1 MDFIFGLLGLAIG
14 LGLPG
19 FLGFLA
25 VVWAISSLI
34 SGAVESGVRRGNRE
48 ERGPWDW

>member
-1 MDFIFGLLGLAIG
+1 MTVLAGVIGLAVA

-25 VVWAISSLI
+25 LVWAVWSLLA
-34 SGAVESGVRRGNRE
+34 SAVESGVRRGRQ
-48 ERGPWDW
+48 D

>member
-1 MDFIFGLLGLAIG
+1 MDIVFGLLGLAVA

-19 FLGFLA
+19 FLAFLA

-34 SGAVESGVRRGNRE
+34 SGAVESGVRRGNR
-48 ERGPWDW
+48 RDG